1 MNLIFSYVELS
12 EWKPTELQR
21 ISNVFGYGFISIPL
35 PLKCCGYKSIAPAE
49 KTDRLHVGS
58 SNVSTV
64 TEK

>member
-35 PLKCCGYKSIAPAE
+35 PLKCCGE